1 MSWNIQNAFKKCRLM
16 RSGKNGMNK
25 KKKNS
30 TFNRKKASICLQS
43 SRLLCAVNYVQF
55 LSFIRIIQKF
65 AAVISLST
73 IWLRAI
79 SFARIFRSAWIRMTL
94 MLLFSHFALSL
105 ALSLFFSFKCCTYFL
120 LHTKCVVSA
129 AARTAAAVEWFSTK
143 QTLEPKW
150 FRIFSST
157 VHAHIPAF
165 FIPFTCTVWWSDR
178 FSFHVSSATRCAF
191 L

>member
-1 MSWNIQNAFKKCRLM
+1 MNWNIQNPFKKCRLM
-16 RSGKNGMNK
+16 RNRKKNGM

-30 TFNRKKASICLQS
+30 IFNRKKASICLQS
-43 SRLLCAVNYVQF
+43 SRLLLAVNYVQF

-94 MLLFSHFALSL
+94 MLLFSHFFLSLCL
-105 ALSLFFSFKCCTYFL
+105 ALSLLFSFKRCTYFL
-120 LHTKCVVSA
+120 IHTKCVVSA
-129 AARTAAAVEWFSTK
+129 AAPTAATVEWFSTK

-150 FRIFSST
+150 FRIFLLLCM
-157 VHAHIPAF
+157 HIFRIF
-165 FIPFTCTVWWSDR
+165 FLFTSTVWWSDR

-191 L
+191 F